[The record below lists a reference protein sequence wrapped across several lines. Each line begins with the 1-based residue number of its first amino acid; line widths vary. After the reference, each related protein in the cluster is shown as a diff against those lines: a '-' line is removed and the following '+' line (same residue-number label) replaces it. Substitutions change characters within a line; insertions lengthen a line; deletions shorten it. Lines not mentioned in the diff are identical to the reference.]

1 MTKSIF
7 SWRKLFVFVLFLFI
21 RSYSFA
27 ASDTLRILF
36 IGNSYT
42 QVNDL
47 PSLIKQI
54 AQSNGKVILTQQD
67 TPGGC
72 TLEKHWQSNVP
83 QQLIKEG
90 NWNYMV
96 LQEFSQ
102 RPSMPIEEVKQLV
115 FPYARKLDSLFKA
128 FNPEGE
134 TIFYMTWGRENGDS
148 LRCKEWPPVC
158 SYEGMDS
165 LTSER
170 YIMMAEQNNARISPV
185 GTVWRY
191 LRENNPE
198 IELYN
203 KDGSHPSLSGS
214 YAAALC
220 FYTIIFEENPMHI
233 SFNASLKPHVVKAIK
248 EAVRKIVY
256 DNLSHWDIGRFT
268 AASSD

>member
-1 MTKSIF
+1 MTKGIF
-7 SWRKLFVFVLFLFI
+7 FWSKLFVFVLVLCI
-21 RSYSFA
+21 RSNSFA

-42 QVNDL
+42 HVNDL

-54 AQSNGKVILTQQD
+54 AQSEGKVILTQQD
-67 TPGGC
+67 TPSGC
-72 TLEKHWQSNVP
+72 TLEKHWKSNIP

-102 RPSMPIEEVKQLV
+102 RPSMPIEEVKQFV
-115 FPYARKLDSLFKA
+115 FPYARKLDSLFKT
-128 FNPEGE
+128 FNPVGE
-134 TIFYMTWGRENGDS
+134 TIFYMTWGREHGDS

-158 SYEGMDS
+158 SYKGMDD

-170 YIMMAEQNNARISPV
+170 YIMMAEQNNALISPV
-185 GTVWRY
+185 GAVWRY
-191 LRENNPE
+191 LRENDQE

-203 KDGSHPSLSGS
+203 QDGSHPSLSGS

-220 FYTIIFEENPMHI
+220 FYTIIAEKNPTHI
-233 SFNASLKPHVVKAIK
+233 SFNASLKPHVAKAIK
-248 EAVRKIVY
+248 DAVRKVVY
-256 DNLSHWDIGRFT
+256 DNLPRWNIDRLT
-268 AASSD
+268 AVSDD